1 MDKLDTNKLVDIFY
15 DFLDKA
21 CMAIYDDIHLD
32 YLESFLIVSNA
43 ITKITTDD
51 VDIMDSSFYD
61 KRLSNKCVKKL
72 SKIYTDLEEYEFSS
86 EVVRLATEL
95 ILIKGFKARNL
106 LLDFVTPDT
115 INYLFSYII
124 NSIIRYNKE
133 YSDMDSIRILDTVL
147 GTGNLVQTII
157 NNSNASISAVG
168 IEHDELLVHIAKAF
182 NDLLDNEL
190 VINYGNALDDN
201 FNNSDIVIGD
211 FGESKEIYD
220 IILKRLDNLDKGYF
234 IYLINNDF
242 FMNASDD
249 FKTKLTSVAT
259 LIGLV
264 VLPKNFV
271 SSGHVGKSILIGK
284 KEVLT
289 DYRLGVIQIDE
300 ELNEKNINS
309 TFNKIDKMINKIN
322 KSEEN

>member
-51 VDIMDSSFYD
+51 VDIMDPSFYD

-133 YSDMDSIRILDTVL
+133 YSDMDNIRILDTVL

-157 NNSNASISAVG
+157 NNSNALRVDSIKMWQF
-168 IEHDELLVHIAKAF
+168 VHILHILISTKH
-182 NDLLDNEL
+182 
-190 VINYGNALDDN
+190 I
-201 FNNSDIVIGD
+201 IV
-211 FGESKEIYD
+211 K
-220 IILKRLDNLDKGYF
+220 
-234 IYLINNDF
+234 
-242 FMNASDD
+242 
-249 FKTKLTSVAT
+249 SVS
-259 LIGLV
+259 V
-264 VLPKNFV
+264 V
-271 SSGHVGKSILIGK
+271 SSGKTTESQFKFICK
-284 KEVLT
+284 
-289 DYRLGVIQIDE
+289 
-300 ELNEKNINS
+300 
-309 TFNKIDKMINKIN
+309 
-322 KSEEN
+322 